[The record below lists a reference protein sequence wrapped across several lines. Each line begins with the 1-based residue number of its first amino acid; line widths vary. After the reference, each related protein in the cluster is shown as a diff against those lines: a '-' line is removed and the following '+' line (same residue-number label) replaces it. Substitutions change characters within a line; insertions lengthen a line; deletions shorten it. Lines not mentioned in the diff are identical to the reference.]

1 MTGKF
6 AATLA
11 YKAFIA
17 ARKELVNV
25 ADSDATGFRSHDV
38 PVVYFVLSDVS
49 LCTCVCLYA
58 PACCAGAD
66 IFSLVTLE
74 CTAVHGCVEVQ

>member
-49 LCTCVCLYA
+49 LCTCVCLMRLRVVQVHTYSPWYA
-58 PACCAGAD
+58 GVYSC
-66 IFSLVTLE
+66 SRLR
-74 CTAVHGCVEVQ
+74 